1 MTAKGTPAETRE
13 AERVIPENVRKLDPN
28 DSQSLSD
35 TATIHIQDEAVQ
47 RVLNAAPSQA
57 TTEVEEKGE
66 PKKAA

>member
-1 MTAKGTPAETRE
+1 MKANRKPSQTPDAE
-13 AERVIPENVRKLDPN
+13 AAVPENVRKLDPN

-57 TTEVEEKGE
+57 TTEVEEEGE
-66 PKKAA
+66 RKKVA